1 MPLHSSSEGIL
12 LSIVAKNYFLLTLCS
27 PHSDAHATSLLLN
40 YVTSAAALKQSPPA
54 ALASAAC
61 CLSLL
66 SHHTAHCAAHVPSFL
81 MLFGNLIPLLSLP
94 DVSSDMER
102 VVYTGLTT
110 CASLHPDL
118 LDKCM
123 RLVFDTHTSAR
134 SNSGQARG
142 VQASSASALSPL
154 TDAVCEVCL
163 SRFFASYLRHVC
175 SQHFAH
181 LMFH

>member
-1 MPLHSSSEGIL
+1 LIHGAHRMTISS
-12 LSIVAKNYFLLTLCS
+12 LSYS
-27 PHSDAHATSLLLN
+27 PHSDTHTIGSLLKC
-40 YVTSAAALKQSPPA
+40 VTSAPVLKQSPA
-54 ALASAAC
+54 AVLASAAC

-66 SHHTAHCAAHVPSFL
+66 AHHTAHCAAHIPSFL
-81 MLFGNLIPLLSLP
+81 NVFGNLIPLLSIP

-102 VVYTGLTT
+102 VLYTGLTT
-110 CASLHPDL
+110 CASLQPDL

-154 TDAVCEVCL
+154 TTAVCEVCAQWHGHCISL
-163 SRFFASYLRHVC
+163 PPFL
-175 SQHFAH
+175 
-181 LMFH
+181 